1 VNRLRE
7 LLKTGRPALGT
18 WLSLAAPNVADV
30 LGRCGFD
37 WLLIDGQHSPVGPAE
52 AFELA
57 RTVASTGASPV
68 VRVGGLDAGAF
79 NQALDAGAHGL
90 MVPSVATP
98 EEAARAVALATYPP
112 RGERS
117 IGGYRAQHA
126 FGITRA
132 DYLALGAP
140 ALVAIQIESG
150 LAVKR
155 LDEILAVEG
164 VDVCFVGP
172 QDLAASLGLMPRLDS
187 TEPAYQAAL
196 DAIIAAAVR
205 RGTAL
210 GILTGTLEGA
220 IELRQRG
227 FTMIAIST
235 DARLLEVS
243 ARDITLAF
251 AGR

>member
-1 VNRLRE
+1 
-7 LLKTGRPALGT
+7 
-18 WLSLAAPNVADV
+18 
-30 LGRCGFD
+30 
-37 WLLIDGQHSPVGPAE
+37 
-52 AFELA
+52 
-57 RTVASTGASPV
+57 
-68 VRVGGLDAGAF
+68 
-79 NQALDAGAHGL
+79 
-90 MVPSVATP
+90 M
-98 EEAARAVALATYPP
+98 
-112 RGERS
+112 
-117 IGGYRAQHA
+117 
-126 FGITRA
+126 TRA

-155 LDEILAVEG
+155 VDEILAVKG

-172 QDLAASLGLMPRLDS
+172 QDLAASLGLTPRLDS

-227 FTMIAIST
+227 FTMIAVST

-251 AGR
+251 AEALKR